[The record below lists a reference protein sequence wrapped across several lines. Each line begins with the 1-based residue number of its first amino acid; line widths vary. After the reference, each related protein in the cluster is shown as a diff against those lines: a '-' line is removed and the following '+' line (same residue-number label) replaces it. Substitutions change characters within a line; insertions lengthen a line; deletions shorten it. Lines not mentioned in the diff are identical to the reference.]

1 MRCGYRV
8 LKGERE
14 QRAASGAACGFCR
27 DGALQE
33 RPAGGLAVAILVTA
47 CTAQRA
53 ASSSLR
59 DAYRYCVL
67 HVTATTSRMAAYPF
81 GTG

>member
-1 MRCGYRV
+1 MRCGIRV

-47 CTAQRA
+47 CTAQLA

-59 DAYRYCVL
+59 GAYRYCV
-67 HVTATTSRMAAYPF
+67 HFTATTSRMAAYPF
-81 GTG
+81 ETG

>member
-1 MRCGYRV
+1 MRCGIRV

-33 RPAGGLAVAILVTA
+33 RPAGGMAVAILVTA

-81 GTG
+81 ETG